1 MGKYYE
7 DEELEEMVEWF
18 QDVEQ
23 PLHKALKFI
32 LTMAELYIENRS
44 DVTEACMAFLEN
56 QKMPTEDNVEH
67 RMIYAKLPK
76 TAGVW
81 DKDLFLFYDTLTTM
95 FAVGDTIDGEW
106 YNPEFVEGGWHAY
119 GEDDFEEH
127 YKNK

>member
-1 MGKYYE
+1 MEQYYE
-7 DEELEEMVEWF
+7 DDELEQYYEEHSDM
-18 QDVEQ
+18 EQ
-23 PLHKALKFI
+23 PLHKALEFI
-32 LTMAELYIENRS
+32 LTMAELYVENRS
-44 DVTEACMAFLEN
+44 DVTDACMAFLEN

-76 TAGVW
+76 TVGVY

-119 GEDDFEEH
+119 GVVDFEGH
-127 YKNK
+127 YKDE